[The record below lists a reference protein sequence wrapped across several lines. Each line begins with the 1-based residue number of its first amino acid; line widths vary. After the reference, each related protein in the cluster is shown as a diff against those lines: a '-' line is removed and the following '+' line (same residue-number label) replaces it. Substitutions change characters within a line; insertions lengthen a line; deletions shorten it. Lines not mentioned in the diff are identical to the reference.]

1 MDNNSYTNPA
11 EQSAKLKHRYKKLKS
26 RKALYATLFI
36 IILILSATAGLIIYY
51 FINSKSYMPCS
62 SDKKGSVKEA
72 ISKDFD
78 LNSQEKLKSL
88 AEQIKKQNNYMNDAN
103 CLVVLS
109 AYEISNNNYDSAN
122 NYITKLDKIK
132 QNSYK
137 LDSVFG
143 KYGILNI
150 NDLKT
155 RLQFIKL
162 QRDNLKNNARYF

>member
-1 MDNNSYTNPA
+1 VDNKQNIPSSENIN
-11 EQSAKLKHRYKKLKS
+11 LKHRMPLPKSKKSLIAS
-26 RKALYATLFI
+26 IMFILI
-36 IILILSATAGLIIYY
+36 IIFLIVGFAIYY
-51 FINSKSYMPCS
+51 FLQTTSYMPCS

-137 LDSVFG
+137 LESVFG

>member
-1 MDNNSYTNPA
+1 
-11 EQSAKLKHRYKKLKS
+11 
-26 RKALYATLFI
+26 
-36 IILILSATAGLIIYY
+36 
-51 FINSKSYMPCS
+51 MPCS